1 MATIRWSFN
10 HDLKLIGTTAELDD
24 EQAARAVEDGWALY
38 ASDVADQAD
47 DHASQSGSHGA
58 SRSRARRG

>member
-47 DHASQSGSHGA
+47 ESASHSHAA